1 MYLYSV
7 CLYLYLCQ
15 CICICDCLSTIWY
28 SPQCRVKDAHRA
40 EDLELHTTTAKKL
53 LSSQQDSTL
62 FQMSVQYHS
71 PLKIRFP
78 PPADLFKKWQIIAKA
93 QGCKRDIKMARV
105 DRRKGS
111 GVQLNEMLIML
122 NE

>member
-15 CICICDCLSTIWY
+15 CICVYDCLSTIWY

-40 EDLELHTTTAKKL
+40 EDLELHTTTTKKL
-53 LSSQQDSTL
+53 LSSQQHSIL
-62 FQMSVQYHS
+62 FQMSVQYYS
-71 PLKIRFP
+71 PLKMRSP
-78 PPADLFKKWQIIAKA
+78 PPPVLFKNCRLLPQHKVV
-93 QGCKRDIKMARV
+93 KRDVKLARV
-105 DRRKGS
+105 DSGKGS
-111 GVQLNEMLIML
+111 GVQLNEMLIIL